1 MASIRAPLYEDKI
14 VDFITE
20 MAEVSEKKV
29 TREVLL
35 AEPSSETPGKPKNLS
50 QKRHR
55 QKGFCKK
62 TSAKST
68 PKKQK
73 NSQKQI
79 SEKHPKLCDFGCLQ
93 GQRNTI
99 VKEI

>member
-29 TREVLL
+29 TREALL
-35 AEPSSETPGKPKNLS
+35 AEPSSETPETKKSRSKKAP
-50 QKRHR
+50 

-62 TSAKST
+62 ASAKST
-68 PKKQK
+68 PKKAK
-73 NSQKQI
+73 K
-79 SEKHPKLCDFGCLQ
+79 
-93 GQRNTI
+93 
-99 VKEI
+99 

>member
-1 MASIRAPLYEDKI
+1 MNTKETLEANYAPTEHIRIPVNKKTVLKNKIVKEKDADKI

-35 AEPSSETPGKPKNLS
+35 AEPSSETSGKPKKS
-50 QKRHR
+50 KS
-55 QKGFCKK
+55 KKAPTKKASAKK

-68 PKKQK
+68 PKKAK
-73 NSQKQI
+73 K
-79 SEKHPKLCDFGCLQ
+79 
-93 GQRNTI
+93 
-99 VKEI
+99 